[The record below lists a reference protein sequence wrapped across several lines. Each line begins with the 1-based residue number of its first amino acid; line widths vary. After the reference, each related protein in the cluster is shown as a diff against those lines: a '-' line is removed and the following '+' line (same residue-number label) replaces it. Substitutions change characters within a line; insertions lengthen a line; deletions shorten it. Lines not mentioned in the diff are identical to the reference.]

1 MQRFNLEFDPLIPW
15 GVLIAAALVAAVVVG
30 LLLLARQRG
39 SWLRVAGVALILL
52 SLANPALLDEER
64 DRLEDVVALLV
75 DQSPSQSVQDR
86 TEQTEKARAAIE
98 AQLKA
103 RPRTQVRIV
112 ETGRDANADG
122 TRLFDALQASLADVA
137 PERLAGVIAITDG
150 QVHDV
155 PASLKAIGIGAP
167 FHALITG
174 HVDERDRRI
183 ELLETPRFG
192 IVGKSQTIILK
203 MMETGA
209 SMGPA
214 NLIAKRDGEVIFQGV
229 ATPGTPVRV
238 PVKIEHGG
246 PNLVELEIEGAPNEL
261 TLVNNRAVVTIDGV
275 RDKLKVLLVS
285 GEPHAGERTWRNLL
299 KSDANLELVHFTI
312 LRPPDKQDGTPV
324 NELSLIAFPHR
335 DLFGDKIKEFD
346 LIIFDRYSVNQ
357 SIMPMFYLDNIARY
371 VREGGA
377 VLLASGPEFAQAGSL
392 SGTPLGGVIPVRAT
406 GRILEKSFRA
416 EITMLGKRHP
426 VTRDLPGGD
435 VSPPTWSPWLRLIG
449 AEKKAGTAV
458 MAGPADAPL
467 LLLSRENKGRV
478 AVFLSDHAWL
488 WARGYGEGGPYI
500 DLLRHLAHWLM
511 KEPEL
516 EEEALRLKARGNEL
530 VIERQTL
537 ADTIGDVT
545 LTGPDGAPVTLT
557 LSGAEPG
564 LWRAS
569 YVARQQGLWRVSDG
583 TLNAVAIVGP
593 ANPREFRDM
602 ASTETVLAGIAAE
615 TGGSVRRLA
624 TTAGFTIPRLV
635 DIRAG
640 SGFAGSDYIGLKP
653 GEASVVRAISLLGL
667 TTGLLGLVLLLGGA
681 LVTWLHE
688 GRTNARTPAS

>member
-15 GVLIAAALVAAVVVG
+15 GVLIAAGVVAAVVVG

-39 SWLRVAGVALILL
+39 SWLRAAGIALILL

-64 DRLEDVVALLV
+64 DRLEDVVALVV

-103 RPRTQVRIV
+103 RPRTQLRVV
-112 ETGRDANADG
+112 EAGRDANADG

-155 PASLKAIGIGAP
+155 PPSLKAIGIGAP

-174 HVDERDRRI
+174 HTDERDRRI

-192 IVGKSQTIILK
+192 IVGKSQTIVLK

-229 ATPGTPVRV
+229 ATPDTPVPV

-246 PNLVELEIEGAPNEL
+246 ANLVELEIDGAPNEL
-261 TLVNNRAVVTIDGV
+261 TLVNNKAVVTIEGV

-299 KSDANLELVHFTI
+299 KSDANVELVHFTI

-335 DLFGDKIKEFD
+335 DLFGEKIKEFD

-416 EITMLGKRHP
+416 EITALGKRHP

-435 VSPPTWSPWLRLIG
+435 ASPPKWSPWLRLIG

-458 MAGPADAPL
+458 MSGPADAPL

-530 VIERQTL
+530 IIERQTL
-537 ADTIGDVT
+537 ADSIGDVT

-557 LSGAEPG
+557 LAGADPG

-583 TLNAVAIVGP
+583 MLNAVAIVGP

-602 ASTETVLAGIAAE
+602 ASTEAVLAAIATE

-624 TTAGFTIPRLV
+624 TTAGFTMPRLV

-640 SGFAGSDYIGLKP
+640 SSFAGSDYIGLKP
-653 GEASVVRAISLLGL
+653 GEASVVRSISLFGL
-667 TTGLLGLVLLLGGA
+667 TTGALGLLLLLGGA

-688 GRTNARTPAS
+688 GRTKAGNTAS